1 LLAHTPPLII
11 EKTDPPESKNRPQQL
26 RMYGNNEF
34 PGDAGA
40 AVLTEDDVVEE
51 HVVAQ
56 GDSLDPQVAAAR
68 IIRIGGI
75 QPASIKAR
83 DWPAEFVRPK
93 LEHLKA
99 EITRRD
105 SSKKPGGYTADK
117 CLAYLKTTE
126 FPGELAR
133 DEQPTFDKCMQIAK
147 KPAEAAE
154 AEGEEQDEAVDGS
167 AGLRWSAKKHVTKL
181 VHAIVEHKESFLD
194 RHKKK
199 TRAELDAHAVNDT
212 WQRVAQT
219 FNDPDF
225 KKALRLRRRRHAPRR
240 RLRARACAV
249 PSPPA
254 ARRRPP
260 PRSGRSRRP
269 PRRSGRRT

>member
-1 LLAHTPPLII
+1 
-11 EKTDPPESKNRPQQL
+11 
-26 RMYGNNEF
+26 MYGNNEF
-34 PGDAGA
+34 PGNAGA

-99 EITRRD
+99 EVTRRD

-147 KPAEAAE
+147 KPCRTHHIAIPHTLACFL
-154 AEGEEQDEAVDGS
+154 GPGINS
-167 AGLRWSAKKHVTKL
+167 HAGQFWIA
-181 VHAIVEHKESFLD
+181 
-194 RHKKK
+194 
-199 TRAELDAHAVNDT
+199 
-212 WQRVAQT
+212 
-219 FNDPDF
+219 DF
-225 KKALRLRRRRHAPRR
+225 H
-240 RLRARACAV
+240 
-249 PSPPA
+249 
-254 ARRRPP
+254 
-260 PRSGRSRRP
+260 
-269 PRRSGRRT
+269 

>member
-1 LLAHTPPLII
+1 
-11 EKTDPPESKNRPQQL
+11 
-26 RMYGNNEF
+26 MYGNNEF

-51 HVVAQ
+51 HMEAQ

-99 EITRRD
+99 EVTRRD

-199 TRAELDAHAVNDT
+199 TWGPSRLY
-212 WQRVAQT
+212 QT
-219 FNDPDF
+219 VLACPHGCHQGSPP
-225 KKALRLRRRRHAPRR
+225 ALSRHPAWSSHETLPPASSASLRRRLGTLP
-240 RLRARACAV
+240 
-249 PSPPA
+249 
-254 ARRRPP
+254 
-260 PRSGRSRRP
+260 
-269 PRRSGRRT
+269 